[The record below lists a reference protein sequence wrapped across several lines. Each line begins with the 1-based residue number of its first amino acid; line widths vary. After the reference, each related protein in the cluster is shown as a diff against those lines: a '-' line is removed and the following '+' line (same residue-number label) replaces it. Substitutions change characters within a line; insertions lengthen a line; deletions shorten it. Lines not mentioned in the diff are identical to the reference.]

1 MCVFAT
7 TTTTTTKRVDLI
19 WVHERERNVKLLLNK
34 SITSLPDVTKIAFVQ
49 RKAAWEWLIMMYI

>member
-1 MCVFAT
+1 MCVFATT

-34 SITSLPDVTKIAFVQ
+34 SITSFPDVTKIAFVQ
-49 RKAAWEWLIMMYI
+49 RKAA